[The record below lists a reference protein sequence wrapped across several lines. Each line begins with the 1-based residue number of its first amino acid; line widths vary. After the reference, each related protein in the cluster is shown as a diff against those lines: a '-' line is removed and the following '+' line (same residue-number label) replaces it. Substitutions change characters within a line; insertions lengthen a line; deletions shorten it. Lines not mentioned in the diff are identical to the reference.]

1 MAGSGV
7 SRKPQIL
14 SFAGPVLYGDFKAY
28 APQFESR
35 LHKGMSVPTVSQLF
49 QPQLYWQPF
58 EDLAHG
64 LLGEVYRSPDAQQF
78 GRRGAAQDGI
88 DVFGGSKRYGMMG
101 VLGKR

>member
-35 LHKGMSVPTVSQLF
+35 LNKGMSVPTVSQFF
-49 QPQLYWQPF
+49 QPPLYWQQF

-64 LLGEVYRSPDAQQF
+64 LLGEVYSSPDAQQV
-78 GRRGAAQDGI
+78 GRSEERR
-88 DVFGGSKRYGMMG
+88 V
-101 VLGKR
+101 GKECVSTCRSRW